1 MSTVANVQAWLSDIA
16 EKMSGVV
23 DPSFRAHLTSQY
35 LTLLQQWHQIPE
47 NQKALLT
54 GTYADAVEEL
64 DRQVSAGMLQYK
76 LEPGLGDLQDDVRQ
90 ALEQALGSM
99 TRLKVLLVRQNDL
112 PTRRRWED
120 RLESIAGQLQRVD
133 DELAYAPHSL
143 AHFSRLNQMANTVN
157 NLVAVEMLP
166 LEIEWSRTLNVRPPN
181 FQQSGSARSGA
192 LNMRVNEQLWRQG
205 LGDEAMDVLNSYNQ
219 AVTDAWLTKSADV
232 QKQAEIPWGIF
243 KDTLARLR
251 DLQRRL
257 GLQNQWL
264 STKGAQQPA
273 RAEAWKATLNARIT
287 AFNSLAAEARSLADG
302 MKQVSY
308 NSFDEPE
315 QVVQKMLG
323 GDLPRSS
330 AAVALLFD
338 PQIRM
343 LAGEV
348 GEAWKTADSF
358 DADAG
363 IRTR

>member
-23 DPSFRAHLTSQY
+23 DPVFRASLTGQY
-35 LTLLQQWHQIPE
+35 LTLLEQWHRIPE

-90 ALEQALGSM
+90 ALEQALASM
-99 TRLKVLLVRQNDL
+99 GRLKELLARQADL

-120 RLESIAGQLQRVD
+120 RLNAIAGQLQRVD

-166 LEIEWSRTLNVRPPN
+166 LELEWSGVLRVRPPK
-181 FQQSGSARSGA
+181 FQQSELARSGA
-192 LNMRVNEQLWRQG
+192 LNMRVNERIWRQG
-205 LGDEAMDVLNSYNQ
+205 LGDQAMDVLTSYNQ

-243 KDTLARLR
+243 KASLARLR
-251 DLQRRL
+251 DLQKRL
-257 GLQNQWL
+257 TGQAEWL
-264 STKGAQQPA
+264 TVKGGGQPGKA
-273 RAEAWKATLNARIT
+273 GAWKATLNERIT
-287 AFNSLAAEARSLADG
+287 AFNSLAAEARGLADQ
-302 MKQVSY
+302 MKQLTY
-308 NSFDEPE
+308 NRFDEPE

-343 LAGEV
+343 LAQEV
-348 GEAWKTADSF
+348 DAAWKTADSF